1 MARWFTIAK
10 WELLR
15 SRLKFDIKS
24 IIILTMSLI
33 LVIIA
38 SYAASQTG
46 MSMNQ
51 KIYLAAVSQADVQ
64 PIIETDQRF
73 DHVMVDRFTASTYY
87 EYGADM
93 GIIGKNVYLGDTRK
107 AAAAGDALENTFT
120 TYREL
125 VLTSYNDVNNSH
137 PVWVT
142 VHDLERPQNFQ
153 LAGAEETAESFT
165 SRFNETTG
173 LPEGTGSTGGGGTDE
188 GASGSI
194 RTGSSTIT
202 PEEIAALDEMEGKT
216 FFEKQTLSTPT
227 NFSPPI
233 PFTAILYAFLFIFP
247 IYFVSQ
253 FYSTSLMDE
262 RTNKKGELVLAAPL
276 RGRDVVIGK
285 TVPYLLITMLIQTA
299 ITLYIIGVPTDL
311 AGLER
316 VFLVLAAIFPVILL
330 FFALSFFSAILSRSF
345 KELTFASVFLSVVI
359 SGYLFFPA
367 MFANIHAISS
377 ISPITLIVRLIEGE
391 EVLTNT
397 YLFSTLPFYFV
408 ALSTYAFGTFIF
420 REEDLFTQK
429 AITSKIIDCFE
440 LFLSYRYG
448 SVFLLSIIFIPFV
461 YMAQL
466 MLIVMLFNLPLPYSI
481 IAMIVLSAM
490 AEELVK
496 SVGIYTLFKRKI
508 AAISLKN
515 AVKYSLL
522 SGAGFFVG
530 EKAVAVLTLA
540 PIASS
545 AFGSVMTMGALLL
558 IPLLLHTTTVLVSS
572 LVMYKKGTRYYLV
585 SVVLATLVHS
595 IYNLFILRGLFF

>member
-1 MARWFTIAK
+1 MMAGWFTIAK

-15 SRLKFDIKS
+15 SKLKFDIRS
-24 IIILTMSLI
+24 MIMLTLSLI

-51 KIYLAAVSQADVQ
+51 KIYLAAVSQPEVQ

-73 DHVMVDRFTASTYY
+73 DYVLVDRYTDSNYY
-87 EYGADM
+87 EYNADVA
-93 GIIGKNVYLGDTRK
+93 IIGNNVYLGDTRK
-107 AAAAGDALENTFT
+107 AASAGDALENTFK

-125 VLTSYNDVNNSH
+125 VLTAYNDVNNSH
-137 PVWVT
+137 PVWIT
-142 VHDLERPQNFQ
+142 VHDLERPQDFQ
-153 LAGAEETAESFT
+153 LAGAEETAENIK
-165 SRFNETTG
+165 RGANTTVYPG
-173 LPEGTGSTGGGGTDE
+173 NIPGAEGYTGR
-188 GASGSI
+188 SGSVK
-194 RTGSSTIT
+194 TGSSTIS
-202 PEEIAALDEMEGKT
+202 PEEIAALDEMQGRA
-216 FFEKQTLSTPT
+216 FFEKQTIATPS

-247 IYFVSQ
+247 IYFISQ

-276 RGRDVVIGK
+276 TGRDVVIGK
-285 TVPYLLITMLIQTA
+285 TVPYLLITMIIQTA
-299 ITLYIIGVPTDL
+299 ITIYILGIPSTFADI
-311 AGLER
+311 ER
-316 VFLVLAAIFPVILL
+316 IFLVLAAIFPVVLL
-330 FFALSFFSAILSRSF
+330 FFALSFYSAILSRSF
-345 KELTFASVFLSVVI
+345 KELTFASVFLSVII

-377 ISPITLIVRLIEGE
+377 ISPITLIVRLIENE
-391 EVLTNT
+391 AVLTNT

-408 ALSTYAFGTFIF
+408 AISVYAFGTFIF

-429 AITSKIIDCFE
+429 AISGKIVDCFE
-440 LFLSYRYG
+440 IFLSYPYG

-466 MLIVMLFNLPLPYSI
+466 MLIVMLFNLPLAYSI
-481 IAMIVLSAM
+481 IAMILLSAM

-496 SVGIYTLFKRKI
+496 SIGIYTLFKRKI
-508 AAISLKN
+508 ADITLRNAI
-515 AVKYSLL
+515 KYSIL

-530 EKAVAVLTLA
+530 EKAVAFLTLA

-545 AFGSVMTMGALLL
+545 AFGSVMTMGTLLL
-558 IPLLLHTTTVLVSS
+558 IPLFLHITTVLISS
-572 LVMYKKGTRYYLV
+572 LVMYKRGTHYYLV
-585 SVVLATLVHS
+585 SVVLATLFHS
-595 IYNLFILRGLFF
+595 IYNIVILRGLFF

>member
-1 MARWFTIAK
+1 MASWFTIAK

-15 SRLKFDIKS
+15 SKLKFDTRSMI
-24 IIILTMSLI
+24 MLI
-33 LVIIA
+33 LSLMLVIVA

-51 KIYLAAVSQADVQ
+51 KIYLVVISQPEVQ

-73 DHVMVDRFTASTYY
+73 DYILVDRFAASAYN
-87 EYGADM
+87 EYGADIA
-93 GIIGKNVYLGDTRK
+93 IIGNNVYLGDTRK
-107 AAAAGDALENTFT
+107 SAAAGDSLDNTFK
-120 TYREL
+120 TYREI

-153 LAGAEETAESFT
+153 LAGTEETVDSL
-165 SRFNETTG
+165 SRGANRSAGYGTGTNGATG
-173 LPEGTGSTGGGGTDE
+173 LGSS
-188 GASGSI
+188 GAI
-194 RTGSSTIT
+194 RTGSSTIS
-202 PEEIAALDEMEGKT
+202 PEDIAALDTMEGKT
-216 FFEKQTLSTPT
+216 FFERQTLSTPS

-262 RTNKKGELVLAAPL
+262 RTNKKGELVLVAPL
-276 RGRDVVIGK
+276 RGIDVVIGK
-285 TVPYLLITMLIQTA
+285 TIPYIFITMAIQAA
-299 ITLYIIGVPTDL
+299 ITLYILGIPSTFAGV
-311 AGLER
+311 ER
-316 VFLVLAAIFPVILL
+316 ALLVLAAIFPVVLL
-330 FFALSFFSAILSRSF
+330 FFALSFYSAILSRSF
-345 KELTFASVFLSVVI
+345 KELTFASVFLSVII

-377 ISPITLIVRLIEGE
+377 ISPITLIVRLIENE
-391 EVLTNT
+391 TVLANT

-408 ALSTYAFGTFIF
+408 AISVYAFGTFIF

-429 AITSKIIDCFE
+429 SITGKIVDCFE
-440 LFLSYRYG
+440 MFLSYPYG
-448 SVFLLSIIFIPFV
+448 SVFLLSIVFIPFV
-461 YMAQL
+461 YMTQL
-466 MLIVMLFNLPLPYSI
+466 MLIVMLFNLPVPYSI
-481 IAMIVLSAM
+481 IAMILLSAM

-496 SVGIYTLFKRKI
+496 SIGIYALFKRKI
-508 AAISLKN
+508 VDITLRNAI
-515 AVKYSLL
+515 KYSIL

-545 AFGSVMTMGALLL
+545 AFGSVMTMGTLLL
-558 IPLLLHTTTVLVSS
+558 IPLFLHITTVLISS
-572 LVMYKKGTRYYLV
+572 LVMYMKGPRYYV
-585 SVVLATLVHS
+585 AAVILATIFHS
-595 IYNLFILRGLFF
+595 IYNIMILRELFF

>member
-1 MARWFTIAK
+1 MPGWFTIAK
-10 WELLR
+10 WEFLR
-15 SRLKFDIKS
+15 SKLKFDARSMIM
-24 IIILTMSLI
+24 LTLSLI
-33 LVIIA
+33 LVIVA

-51 KIYLAAVSQADVQ
+51 KIYLAAISQPDVQ

-73 DHVMVDRFTASTYY
+73 DYFLVDRSTAGTYY
-87 EYGADM
+87 EFGADM
-93 GIIGKNVYLGDTRK
+93 AIIGNNVYLSDTRK
-107 AAAAGDALENTFT
+107 AAAAGDSLESTFK

-142 VHDLERPQNFQ
+142 VHDLERPQTFQ
-153 LAGAEETAESFT
+153 LAGAEETVDSIRRGANGSAGFQDVPGT
-165 SRFNETTG
+165 DGTTG
-173 LPEGTGSTGGGGTDE
+173 QGS
-188 GASGSI
+188 SGSL
-194 RTGSSTIT
+194 RTGSSTIS
-202 PEEIAALDEMEGKT
+202 PEDIAALDAMKGKT
-216 FFEKQTLSTPT
+216 FFEKQTIATPS

-247 IYFVSQ
+247 IYFISQ

-262 RTNKKGELVLAAPL
+262 RTNKKGELVLVAPL
-276 RGRDVVIGK
+276 RGIDVVIGK
-285 TVPYLLITMLIQTA
+285 TIPYLFITMAIQTA
-299 ITLYIIGVPTDL
+299 ITLYIIGIPSTF
-311 AGLER
+311 AGVER
-316 VFLVLAAIFPVILL
+316 VFLVLAAIFPVVML
-330 FFALSFFSAILSRSF
+330 FFALSFYSAILSRSF

-377 ISPITLIVRLIEGE
+377 ISPITLIVRLIENQA
-391 EVLTNT
+391 VMTNT

-408 ALSTYAFGTFIF
+408 SISVYAFGTFIF

-429 AITSKIIDCFE
+429 PISGKIVDCFE
-440 LFLSYRYG
+440 LFLSYPYG

-481 IAMIVLSAM
+481 IAMILLSAM

-496 SVGIYTLFKRKI
+496 SIGIYTLFKRKLADI
-508 AAISLKN
+508 TLRNAI
-515 AVKYSLL
+515 KYSIL

-545 AFGSVMTMGALLL
+545 AFGSVMSMGTLLL
-558 IPLLLHTTTVLVSS
+558 IPLFLHITTVLISS
-572 LVMYKKGTRYYLV
+572 LVMYRKGPRYYMV
-585 SVVLATLVHS
+585 AVVLATLFHS
-595 IYNLFILRGLFF
+595 LYNIIILRGLFF